1 MKKILFLCTGNS
13 CRSLIAEAIVNNK
26 YKNKYIAES
35 AGSFPTGFMHPKAY
49 SVLKKNGISPHGL
62 FSKSWDVFE
71 KSKFDYIITVCDSAA
86 NETCPIFMGRYEK
99 LHWSI
104 ADPAKV
110 LGSEEEI
117 EAAFD
122 QTFQELNKKIETE
135 LNLI

>member
-1 MKKILFLCTGNS
+1 
-13 CRSLIAEAIVNNK
+13 
-26 YKNKYIAES
+26 
-35 AGSFPTGFMHPKAY
+35 
-49 SVLKKNGISPHGL
+49 
-62 FSKSWDVFE
+62 
-71 KSKFDYIITVCDSAA
+71 
-86 NETCPIFMGRYEK
+86 MGRYEK

-122 QTFQELNKKIETE
+122 RTFQELNKIIETE

>member
-13 CRSLIAEAIVNNK
+13 CRSLIAEAIINSK
-26 YKNKYIAES
+26 YKNQYIAES

-49 SVLKKNGISPHGL
+49 SVLKKNGVSPNGL

-71 KSKFDYIITVCDSAA
+71 NSKFDYVITVCNSAA
-86 NETCPIFMGRYEK
+86 NETCPVFMGRCEK
-99 LHWSI
+99 LYWSI

-117 EAAFD
+117 EAAFE
-122 QTFQELNKKIETE
+122 QTFQELSKKIETE

>member
-35 AGSFPTGFMHPKAY
+35 AGSFPTGLMHPKAY
-49 SVLKKNGISPHGL
+49 SVLRKNGISPHGL

-86 NETCPIFMGRYEK
+86 NETCPIFMGNYEK